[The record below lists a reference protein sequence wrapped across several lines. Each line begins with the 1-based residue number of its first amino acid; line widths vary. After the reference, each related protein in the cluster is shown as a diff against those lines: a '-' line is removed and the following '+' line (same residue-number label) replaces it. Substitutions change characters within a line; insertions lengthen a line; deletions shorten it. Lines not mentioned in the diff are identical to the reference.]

1 VMSDEMRFIWTCG
14 LCGRADF
21 TSEVGALTHK
31 VSVKGKGGKACPE
44 AGRTIHKAVKPE
56 ATATAAK
63 SVVVEAAAK
72 SVVVE
77 AAAAKTKSVVVE
89 VLPAAS
95 AGQVVVEAAAKTKAK
110 TKAKAKAVKTTTCA
124 LCAEVIPTTK
134 LSKHDCQGTT
144 RAAQLAADSVAQ
156 AVPEKQ
162 LTAHAAAAAKNDRPH
177 GRTAMPD
184 SYVMLTR
191 LEWHAFAS
199 TVADFTVDRYEERVK
214 AAAEALIAIREAGLK
229 PELSVDTA
237 RALNSSADSPLPVHE
252 TATAEAVKVSQDD
265 GYGHI

>member
-1 VMSDEMRFIWTCG
+1 MSDTDVRYTWTCG

-21 TSEVGALTHK
+21 TSEIGALTHK

-56 ATATAAK
+56 AVAPAAK

-77 AAAAKTKSVVVE
+77 
-89 VLPAAS
+89 VLPAAP
-95 AGQVVVEAAAKTKAK
+95 AGQVVVEAPAASVVVEAPAAKTKAK
-110 TKAKAKAVKTTTCA
+110 TKAIKTTTCA
-124 LCAEVIPTTK
+124 LCAEVIPTAK

-144 RAAQLAADSVAQ
+144 RAAQLAADSAAQ

-177 GRTAMPD
+177 GRAAMPD
-184 SYVMLTR
+184 SYVVMTR
-191 LEWHAFAS
+191 LDLHLFANQVVDFAF
-199 TVADFTVDRYEERVK
+199 TRHDERVK

>member
-1 VMSDEMRFIWTCG
+1 MSDEMRFIWTCG

-21 TSEVGALTHK
+21 TSEIGALTHK

-56 ATATAAK
+56 AAATAAK

-77 AAAAKTKSVVVE
+77 APAASVVVE
-89 VLPAAS
+89 APAAS
-95 AGQVVVEAAAKTKAK
+95 VVVEAAAKTKAK

-144 RAAQLAADSVAQ
+144 RAAQLAADSAAQ

-184 SYVMLTR
+184 SYVVMTR
-191 LEWHAFAS
+191 LDLHLFANQVVDFAF
-199 TVADFTVDRYEERVK
+199 TRHDERVK

-229 PELSVDTA
+229 PELSADTA
-237 RALNSSADSPLPVHE
+237 RALNSSADSRLPVHE
-252 TATAEAVKVSQDD
+252 TATAEAVKVSKDD